1 MTCNSAEQLSLTPCI
16 SPVQLTLQRPSTRSV
31 LEHLVLVAVC
41 EGLHTDV
48 ASLLHLAEL
57 CQNDVR
63 WLHNSMTHFALILHC
78 GLVVV

>member
-1 MTCNSAEQLSLTPCI
+1 MTCNSAERLSLAPYVN
-16 SPVQLTLQRPSTRSV
+16 PQQLLLRRPSATTV

-48 ASLLHLAEL
+48 ASLLQLTEL

-63 WLHNSMTHFALILHC
+63 WLHTLCDCFVIHTAL
-78 GLVVV
+78 